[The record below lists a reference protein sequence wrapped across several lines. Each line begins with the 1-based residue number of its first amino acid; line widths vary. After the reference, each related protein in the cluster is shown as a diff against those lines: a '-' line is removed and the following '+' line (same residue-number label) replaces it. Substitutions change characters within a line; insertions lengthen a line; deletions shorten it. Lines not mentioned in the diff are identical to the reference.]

1 MTGTEEFCGI
11 TQSLKKLRTFT
22 FVIVLSL
29 ATMYVLTAPAAIVQ
43 PASACGECTPSTCCE
58 EYCSVECCYWSTYE
72 YGCMTQCFIC
82 HNECSY
88 CCS

>member
-11 TQSLKKLRTFT
+11 TQSLKRLRSFT

-29 ATMYVLTAPAAIVQ
+29 ATMYVLTAPAAVVQ

-58 EYCSVECCYWSTYE
+58 VLLGRVLSLEFLRIPVHDPVFYLP
-72 YGCMTQCFIC
+72 
-82 HNECSY
+82 
-88 CCS
+88 

>member
-1 MTGTEEFCGI
+1 MTGTEELSGI
-11 TQSLKKLRTFT
+11 TQSLKRLRSFT

-29 ATMYVLTAPAAIVQ
+29 ATMYVLTAPAAVVQ

-58 EYCSVECCYWSTYE
+58 EYCSLECCHWSSYE
-72 YGCMTQCFIC
+72 YQCMTQCFIC
-82 HNECSY
+82 HNECFS